1 MHNFIAFK
9 CSLFILKYGIKEAYW
24 PVKCFNI
31 FFSCSSQDRNPL
43 QIPHDAFRA
52 CTWAGFLVW
61 CRIHW
66 ISVCSETFSS
76 QWFHTWVT
84 SLSIKSVIQWSC
96 LWFWNWNLYVRG
108 IFFLCFLIPVLWLVL
123 SLFVQDDRVALYGPH
138 RTPHSLVPGALSAAV
153 TSLCQGR
160 GHNVRHCTF
169 NRQQEVSTLNFLC

>member
-108 IFFLCFLIPVLWLVL
+108 IFFFMFFNPSFVTCAVSLCTGWPCGSLRPPPNPSLTGTRCAVCCSHL
-123 SLFVQDDRVALYGPH
+123 SLPRQGTQCQALH
-138 RTPHSLVPGALSAAV
+138 
-153 TSLCQGR
+153 
-160 GHNVRHCTF
+160 F
-169 NRQQEVSTLNFLC
+169 